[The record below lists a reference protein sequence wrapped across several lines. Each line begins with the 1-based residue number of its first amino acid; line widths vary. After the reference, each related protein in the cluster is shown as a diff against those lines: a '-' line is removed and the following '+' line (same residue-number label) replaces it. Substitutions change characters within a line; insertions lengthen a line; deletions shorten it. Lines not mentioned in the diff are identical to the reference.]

1 VLVVAALITSR
12 DESDLGDGMGP
23 APATQEPNRTDSDA
37 KDADARGGTAPALS
51 WVRPVAAVLL
61 LLSTIASLWMLSRYL
76 QVLDATTSG
85 SDSSFFAAT
94 IVLAV
99 VAVMAS
105 SVLVFRPE
113 RGDLR
118 ALVKTSASWSIA
130 LLLALTVAWA
140 AITSM
145 ERQNRWY
152 GTLVT
157 NAAEIDAFLA
167 EHLPPGLDPVRIPTG
182 VMIQSMEFLS
192 GGNVQVSGYVWQR
205 YGPDVPRDL
214 ERGIVLV
221 EAIKEAYDAK
231 EAYRYEMNGVE
242 TVGWYFAATLRQ
254 PFDYAEFPFDEQDL
268 WLRMWSR
275 DLARHIVLVPDFDAY
290 YATDPST
297 LPGIERQFVY
307 SGWTPMYS
315 GFSFSNQPYTSSFGI
330 GDAGEF
336 QAFPELYFNLVLDRN
351 FAGPFF
357 EHLVFA
363 IAVAFLLFGLLAL
376 TTDDESLKTRFQLS
390 TAGVLASASGL
401 LFAVILKHNQIRSG
415 VGAPGLSYIETI
427 PIMLYGIIVVVVL
440 NAILLAS
447 PLNVG
452 LIRRRNNLIPTLAYW
467 PVVLGLLLGVTLVV
481 FFRA

>member
-1 VLVVAALITSR
+1 MVLGVAPGTR
-12 DESDLGDGMGP
+12 
-23 APATQEPNRTDSDA
+23 EPNLSGGDA
-37 KDADARGGTAPALS
+37 MDADARDQAVPALT
-51 WVRPVAAVLL
+51 WVRPIAGVVLL
-61 LLSTIASLWMLSRYL
+61 LSAIAFLWVLSSHL
-76 QVLDATTSG
+76 QVHRAITAG
-85 SDSSFFAAT
+85 ADSPLFAAM

-99 VAVMAS
+99 VAIMAL

-113 RGDLR
+113 RGDLW

-130 LLLALTVAWA
+130 LLLALTVAWS
-140 AITSM
+140 AIAGT
-145 ERQNRWY
+145 ERQNRWH

-157 NAAEIDAFLA
+157 SAAETDAFLT
-167 EHLPPGLDPVRIPTG
+167 EHLPTDLDPVRIPTG

-205 YGPDVPRDL
+205 YGPDVPTDL
-214 ERGIVLV
+214 ERGVVLV
-221 EAIKEAYDAK
+221 EAIKEAYDTK
-231 EAYRYEMNGVE
+231 EAYQYEQDGVE

-254 PFDYAEFPFDEQDL
+254 PFEYAEFPFDEQDL

-275 DLARHIVLVPDFDAY
+275 DFARDIILVPDLDAY
-290 YATDPST
+290 YSTDPTT
-297 LPGIERQFVY
+297 LPGIEREFVY
-307 SGWTPMYS
+307 SGWTPLYS
-315 GFSFSNQPYTSSFGI
+315 GFSFADQPYNSSFGI
-330 GDAGEF
+330 GDAGEN
-336 QAFPELYFNLVLDRN
+336 QEFPELYFNLVLDRN

-376 TTDDESLKTRFQLS
+376 TTDDESLKARFQLS
-390 TAGVLASASGL
+390 TAGVLAAASGL

-447 PLNVG
+447 PLNARF
-452 LIRRRNNLIPTLAYW
+452 IRHRHNLIPTLAYW
-467 PVVLGLLLGVTLVV
+467 PVVLGLLLAVTLIV
-481 FFRA
+481 FFRV